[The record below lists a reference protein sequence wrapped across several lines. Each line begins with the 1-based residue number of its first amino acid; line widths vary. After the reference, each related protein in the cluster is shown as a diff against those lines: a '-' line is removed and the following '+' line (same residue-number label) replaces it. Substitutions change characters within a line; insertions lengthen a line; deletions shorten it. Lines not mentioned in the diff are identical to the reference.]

1 VCLVEGSLASSCG
14 DKLQLGLHRRQLID
28 NGEMSHQ
35 AGPSPRVVDKE
46 DVFDLVTILAQG
58 LESSQVLIA
67 CPLVV
72 LPDLMAM
79 QTASAA
85 ACLTAIVSLAVDRM
99 SNAVPLAGGQQ
110 LGEGGQAR
118 GPWDRLNRQTQVC
131 HV

>member
-1 VCLVEGSLASSCG
+1 MCLVEGSLASSCG

-35 AGPSPRVVDKE
+35 AGPSPRVADEE
-46 DVFDLVTILAQG
+46 DVLDLVAILAQG

-67 CPLVV
+67 CSLVV

-79 QTASAA
+79 QMTSLA
-85 ACLTAIVSLAVDRM
+85 ACLTAIVSLIVNGM
-99 SNAVPLAGGQQ
+99 SNAVPLAAGQQ

-118 GPWDRLNRQTQVC
+118 GPWDRLNLKTQVC